1 MAIAFSAIVPVE
13 KRAPANPVAPKGNTA
28 YTRQFRVTIPVST
41 TAAALV
47 IGQLPPGTLVQ
58 GVVFDT
64 NTSLGSSTLVLAT
77 STSTFVASTTLTATG
92 GKQQTIATKLGVAV
106 PSSATADA
114 DLTLTLGTA
123 TSPASIVV
131 LDVTL
136 MLSSIG
142 PVASSFSTFDT

>member
-47 IGQLPPGTLVQ
+47 IGELPSGTLVT
-58 GVVFDT
+58 GCVFDSD
-64 NTSLGSSTLVLAT
+64 TSLGSSTLELKTADAT
-77 STSTFVASTTLTATG
+77 FIAASTLTVTG

-106 PSSATADA
+106 KSSSDDL

-142 PVASSFSTFDT
+142 PVASSFPTFDT